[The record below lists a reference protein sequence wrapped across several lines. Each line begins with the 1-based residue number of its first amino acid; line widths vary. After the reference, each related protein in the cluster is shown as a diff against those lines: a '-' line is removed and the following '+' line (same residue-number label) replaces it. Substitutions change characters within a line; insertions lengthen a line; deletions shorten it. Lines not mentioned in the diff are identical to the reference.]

1 MEHLLGEEVKAE
13 YLNDDRLGRVLDKV
27 YKIGLNKIFVFIL
40 LEVIK
45 KYQLNLETVHL
56 DSSSFHV
63 DGEYKNFGEN
73 KTIKIT
79 YSYSRDNRLYLKQF
93 LMELI
98 CTGDGDVPLW
108 MKICGGRMNQIK
120 RNLV

>member
-1 MEHLLGEEVKAE
+1 ML
-13 YLNDDRLGRVLDKV
+13 R
-27 YKIGLNKIFVFIL
+27 FF
-40 LEVIK
+40 LEVMK

-56 DSSSFHV
+56 DSSSFHA

-79 YSYSRDNRLYLKQF
+79 YSYSREHRPDVKQF

-98 CTGDGDVPLW
+98 CIGDGDVPLW
-108 MKICGGRMNQIK
+108 MKICGGE
-120 RNLV
+120 

>member
-63 DGEYKNFGEN
+63 DGEYKNSGEN

-79 YSYSRDNRLYLKQF
+79 YSYSRDNRPDLKQF

-108 MKICGGRMNQIK
+108 MKICGGGE
-120 RNLV
+120 

>member
-63 DGEYKNFGEN
+63 DGEYKNLGEN
-73 KTIKIT
+73 TAMINRGINLILAPCQEKCFFKVFC
-79 YSYSRDNRLYLKQF
+79 SRL
-93 LMELI
+93 
-98 CTGDGDVPLW
+98 VS
-108 MKICGGRMNQIK
+108 QIF
-120 RNLV
+120 RFH